1 MEQKQLSTEIFHSL
15 HASYS
20 NIGKIMTNV
29 TGARH
34 VAHEGKTMRI
44 HEAVIVKSHGLI
56 LKWIIEKLVVM
67 DYKAQ
72 DKV

>member
-1 MEQKQLSTEIFHSL
+1 
-15 HASYS
+15 
-20 NIGKIMTNV
+20 MTDV

-34 VAHEGKTMRI
+34 VAHEGKIMRI
-44 HEAVIVKSHGLI
+44 HKAVIIESHGLI